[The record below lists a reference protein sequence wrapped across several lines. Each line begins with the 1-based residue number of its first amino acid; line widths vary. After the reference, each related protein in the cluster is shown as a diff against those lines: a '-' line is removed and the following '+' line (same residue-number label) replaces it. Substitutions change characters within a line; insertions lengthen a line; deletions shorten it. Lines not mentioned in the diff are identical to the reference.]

1 MNINKVSRV
10 DIMKLPDYAYMR
22 GVASKDI
29 VQIRLLSTKEK
40 KARKW
45 GEPDV
50 EVKSVWFRHVAKG
63 GEYITRKEANERF
76 YMPDGR
82 KLSTNFLRANQ
93 KYMVTADLGNI
104 PVYVLAPSG
113 KNVIYTVNGKDLPNN
128 MFLVFVMQ
136 NNNILFSCPI
146 ILKKDFFMRMVVLKE
161 TPKDVVARVRRY
173 DTATEDRKDAQ
184 YRVVAVALDKATF
197 KKVGY
202 IVSFKQE
209 NGGYKEQLCT
219 MKNLVTLLESNN
231 IRNMKIVKDLS
242 GKRKEELTYGRLIE
256 LPTHFVQMNTKK

>member
-113 KNVIYTVNGKDLPNN
+113 KNVI
-128 MFLVFVMQ
+128 
-136 NNNILFSCPI
+136 
-146 ILKKDFFMRMVVLKE
+146 
-161 TPKDVVARVRRY
+161 
-173 DTATEDRKDAQ
+173 
-184 YRVVAVALDKATF
+184 
-197 KKVGY
+197 
-202 IVSFKQE
+202 
-209 NGGYKEQLCT
+209 
-219 MKNLVTLLESNN
+219 
-231 IRNMKIVKDLS
+231 
-242 GKRKEELTYGRLIE
+242 
-256 LPTHFVQMNTKK
+256 